1 MATVEADT
9 KVPEGLDPAVEAP
22 VEAEPDNSSKL
33 RSLLGI
39 LRRYITSSPKIEHI
53 IDGMLGSLE
62 CQIWQTYASHC
73 QRS

>member
-9 KVPEGLDPAVEAP
+9 KVVDGPDPVVEAP

-39 LRRYITSSPKIEHI
+39 LRR
-53 IDGMLGSLE
+53 
-62 CQIWQTYASHC
+62 
-73 QRS
+73 